1 VGVETV
7 HIPQYLSD
15 IAARE
20 DGADTR
26 DRVAT
31 LPTIVSDVAQRWE
44 LHLGRPT
51 SLADSAPG
59 SHQHGTQR
67 VMSRC

>member
-7 HIPQYLSD
+7 HIPQDLSD

-20 DGADTR
+20 DGADVR
-26 DRVAT
+26 DWVAT
-31 LPTIVSDVAQRWE
+31 LRTIVSDVAQ
-44 LHLGRPT
+44 LPGCILGHPT